1 MDILKDRDNE
11 SDVTSWWC
19 HKKMERKWDIER
31 VFKNEEPTNILIET
45 KTIIDT
51 NNIINSLVVKEID

>member
-1 MDILKDRDNE
+1 
-11 SDVTSWWC
+11 
-19 HKKMERKWDIER
+19 MERKWDVER
-31 VFKNEEPTNILIET
+31 VFKNEECTNILIET

>member
-1 MDILKDRDNE
+1 
-11 SDVTSWWC
+11 
-19 HKKMERKWDIER
+19 MERKWDIER